1 MFIIDR
7 VRAICKGHS
16 DIGEDKNVDDLPP
29 LSDTTVVNIE
39 GGVKLSSTL
48 VHLHGTH
55 IPGMVIIVTFTI
67 MLYFETCFSI
77 VTIFMKI
84 WLLLSRVVIT
94 VTNLYISLVDIIM
107 IIITAIITIDLHMW
121 LVFNIIMSCFHHHHS
136 IHGNHRQ
143 PVHVT

>member
-1 MFIIDR
+1 MIQE
-7 VRAICKGHS
+7 KK
-16 DIGEDKNVDDLPP
+16 EDKDELLFKPP

-48 VHLHGTH
+48 LHLRGTH

-84 WLLLSRVVIT
+84 WLLLRVVIL

-107 IIITAIITIDLHMW
+107 IIINAIITIDLH
-121 LVFNIIMSCFHHHHS
+121 I
-136 IHGNHRQ
+136 
-143 PVHVT
+143 